1 MVPSHCTWPLT
12 LHDFF
17 FAFFTYRAAFCQ
29 SSHWWSPWLRCS
41 KLSVL
46 KYAEE
51 NSGEA
56 AARCFSVDPKRGRD
70 WRKNKTELQRLSE
83 EDSSRTRLPAGG
95 RKKAREELQINM
107 REWVIS
113 KRARHERVSRKMIRA
128 TEKQMYSTV
137 SDSRDEFAASAGWL
151 NRFLRRNSFT
161 RRRQLLLRRMP
172 EKKKLKK
179 FVTFSSRIFV
189 RRELNACLK

>member
-1 MVPSHCTWPLT
+1 
-12 LHDFF
+12 
-17 FAFFTYRAAFCQ
+17 
-29 SSHWWSPWLRCS
+29 
-41 KLSVL
+41 
-46 KYAEE
+46 
-51 NSGEA
+51 
-56 AARCFSVDPKRGRD
+56 
-70 WRKNKTELQRLSE
+70 
-83 EDSSRTRLPAGG
+83 
-95 RKKAREELQINM
+95 
-107 REWVIS
+107 
-113 KRARHERVSRKMIRA
+113 MIRA